1 MMKILFQRTK
11 LYSPLQESTDG
22 EEVHRED
29 RARTEAQT
37 DSSQEKGRILTLII
51 VLGMLVCCLAWTLT
65 IWFYCGAN
73 AEIEIEKV
81 EIESLKCS
89 SVPDEYR

>member
-1 MMKILFQRTK
+1 MKILFQRTK

-22 EEVHRED
+22 EGGHREE

-37 DSSQEKGRILTLII
+37 DSRQEKGRTLSLII
-51 VLGMLVCCLAWTLT
+51 VLGMLVCCLAWTAT
-65 IWFYCGAN
+65 IWFYCGAK
-73 AEIEIEKV
+73 AEIGIEKV

-89 SVPDEYR
+89 TVPDEYR